1 MASKIDPLHDSLS
14 HLDLKPGY
22 THTLHVLKTYVG
34 SESKKEGFICDLL
47 TDKHPSNLK
56 KKPSFGFIVLLQA
69 DWRKADTVFFSSH
82 ITPHLRHRRREV
94 VLSRVVHRNLS
105 RVVIGGA
112 SRCRVILSRCSRCRN
127 TS

>member
-69 DWRKADTVFFSSH
+69 DWRKADTVFFFIPYYS
-82 ITPHLRHRRREV
+82 TFE
-94 VLSRVVHRNLS
+94 
-105 RVVIGGA
+105 
-112 SRCRVILSRCSRCRN
+112 
-127 TS
+127 TSEERGSFVEGRA